1 MKDTCEER
9 YGENSGLIYF
19 LEEKKK
25 PQLGVL
31 GEGSDKGLG
40 LKGAELKGHGHRL

>member
-19 LEEKKK
+19 LEEKEETSA
-25 PQLGVL
+25 GCS
-31 GEGSDKGLG
+31 GRRE
-40 LKGAELKGHGHRL
+40 